1 MKKRMIETVGL
12 LLLAIIIS
20 VGLYFI
26 KTEEYKDWQPVAG
39 VLIDTKQFYKSRGVG
54 SGRSYRL
61 YYTYEVDGITY
72 EGQELFSGNIPD
84 SHHIGEPVEV
94 WYSPDAPSK
103 SLYAKPSPGLWPYIP
118 FIFFVPISLFVLSGG
133 IARKSRS
140 LR

>member
-72 EGQELFSGNIPD
+72 EGQELCSGNIPD
-84 SHHIGEPVEV
+84 SHYIGEPVEV

-103 SLYAKPSPGLWPYIP
+103 SLYAKPSPGLWPFIP

>member
-1 MKKRMIETVGL
+1 MKKRMIQTVGL

-26 KTEEYKDWQPVAG
+26 KKEEYKDWQPVAG
-39 VLIDTKQFYKSRGVG
+39 VLTDMKQFYKSRGVG
-54 SGRSYRL
+54 GGRSYRL

-84 SHHIGEPVEV
+84 SHYIGEPIEV
-94 WYSPDAPSK
+94 WYNPETPFK
-103 SLYAKPSPGLWPYIP
+103 SLYAKPGPGLWPYIP
-118 FIFFVPISLFVLSGG
+118 FIFFVPISMFVLSGG
-133 IARKSRS
+133 FTRKRRS